1 VDAPGSVRLVN
12 AVKSGVSVD
21 ADREQ
26 LFRILMNLVRNALQA
41 LLEAPDDIRG
51 RSGGEVRLSAWRD
64 GTATVV
70 EVSDDGPGV
79 PAKARE
85 HLFEPFRASMRA
97 GGTGLGLPIA
107 RELVRAHGGD
117 IELVDTPV
125 GATFRL
131 SIPDR
136 AALAVEDGEERR
148 RTRRSA

>member
-1 VDAPGSVRLVN
+1 V
-12 AVKSGVSVD
+12 
-21 ADREQ
+21 
-26 LFRILMNLVRNALQA
+26 I
-41 LLEAPDDIRG
+41 
-51 RSGGEVRLSAWRD
+51 
-64 GTATVV
+64 

-85 HLFEPFRASMRA
+85 HLFEPFRASMRT

-117 IELVDTPV
+117 IELVDTPT

-136 AALAVEDGEERR
+136 AALAVDEGMERR
-148 RTRRSA
+148 KTRRSA